1 MSGRSAES
9 IPVCWLDPRIYPESY
24 RGDRAWFLC
33 PVFAHKV
40 LLAESMV
47 QGLNMVERLVLDL
60 ALAGVRSKDE
70 LAARSGLPRP
80 LVHLVVDELIAKY
93 LLTEALVPTEGAER
107 ELEEADERSEPD
119 IPAMVFTNPWTGL
132 LWPRVALGQPPQ
144 VREFRMFL
152 RDGAQ
157 RCKFTDGPIESP
169 ISNEAVVLPV
179 ASHGVPPPR
188 SRHILEAL
196 RMHRRAYNSYRE
208 RNTRLSER
216 LQPLMAARAIVCSTP
231 PVPMYVLTFAY
242 VPNEAL
248 ADHAWT
254 AADPFGL
261 GRSDEMARIIRR
273 CADVQPV
280 GSHLQTMIDRVTER
294 TRSESGVVH
303 VEFRKV
309 AREHVV
315 RRLGAAREDLASFWQ
330 PVFDLLVDAE
340 VEFARSQLK
349 AAELEGNV
357 ASKVYLVLEEL
368 LKVVLRRY
376 GAPTSLADVVDNDRR
391 QSRRSLEQRALR
403 LGFEVRADESEPS
416 MLELG
421 WGRVNS
427 VVHHEGR
434 GVAALLA
441 ACLLAASEQQGH
453 PLRALARHYPGA
465 LASIEAVIRARNP
478 ESHGEG
484 ASRTADGQQL
494 MDELYRIL
502 DGVSIIL
509 GTNPAR
515 ARQQAQPG
523 SDLEDLLL
531 RIRVLAIHSV
541 QSRYGVDLEF
551 RPGLSQRL
559 ERMENRL
566 EWIKDAQHDPASW
579 STVRHTSIE
588 FLREAAPAVE
598 CVLTELLRAGE
609 RSVRAERSGD
619 EGVPEEI
626 AIALGFTLERGL
638 MYSRPDKV
646 VRALKA
652 CRGSLGELTR
662 ALLLAAESDPE
673 HPARDIGRF
682 SPRWLDSIG
691 LIEQAR
697 GHADRPLES
706 ADEAIRLAELI
717 HSIVKDALDALTGR
731 RRADT
736 QSGNTHHV
744 EEQEPEAR
752 EAINARASTDA

>member
-1 MSGRSAES
+1 
-9 IPVCWLDPRIYPESY
+9 
-24 RGDRAWFLC
+24 
-33 PVFAHKV
+33 
-40 LLAESMV
+40 
-47 QGLNMVERLVLDL
+47 
-60 ALAGVRSKDE
+60 
-70 LAARSGLPRP
+70 
-80 LVHLVVDELIAKY
+80 
-93 LLTEALVPTEGAER
+93 
-107 ELEEADERSEPD
+107 
-119 IPAMVFTNPWTGL
+119 
-132 LWPRVALGQPPQ
+132 
-144 VREFRMFL
+144 
-152 RDGAQ
+152 
-157 RCKFTDGPIESP
+157 
-169 ISNEAVVLPV
+169 
-179 ASHGVPPPR
+179 
-188 SRHILEAL
+188 
-196 RMHRRAYNSYRE
+196 MHRRAYNSYRE

-434 GVAALLA
+434 GVAARQ
-441 ACLLAASEQQGH
+441 E
-453 PLRALARHYPGA
+453 GA
-465 LASIEAVIRARNP
+465 LLGRIPHAGGDLEAVGQRIGAFAEQRISIHLKPRIV
-478 ESHGEG
+478 EQRGDVQEG
-484 ASRTADGQQL
+484 RV
-494 MDELYRIL
+494 L
-502 DGVSIIL
+502 DGVAVVE
-509 GTNPAR
+509 GAHNP
-515 ARQQAQPG
+515 
-523 SDLEDLLL
+523 
-531 RIRVLAIHSV
+531 
-541 QSRYGVDLEF
+541 
-551 RPGLSQRL
+551 L
-559 ERMENRL
+559 ERAGLRVQDRDFL
-566 EWIKDAQHDPASW
+566 GDILVTYRRVDAAA
-579 STVRHTSIE
+579 VRCHAI
-588 FLREAAPAVE
+588 LI
-598 CVLTELLRAGE
+598 GE
-609 RSVRAERSGD
+609 RIVLGLAVRGKRFDGER
-619 EGVPEEI
+619 PE
-626 AIALGFTLERGL
+626 
-638 MYSRPDKV
+638 V
-646 VRALKA
+646 VH
-652 CRGSLGELTR
+652 
-662 ALLLAAESDPE
+662 D
-673 HPARDIGRF
+673 F
-682 SPRWLDSIG
+682 
-691 LIEQAR
+691 
-697 GHADRPLES
+697 
-706 ADEAIRLAELI
+706 
-717 HSIVKDALDALTGR
+717 
-731 RRADT
+731 
-736 QSGNTHHV
+736 
-744 EEQEPEAR
+744 
-752 EAINARASTDA
+752 